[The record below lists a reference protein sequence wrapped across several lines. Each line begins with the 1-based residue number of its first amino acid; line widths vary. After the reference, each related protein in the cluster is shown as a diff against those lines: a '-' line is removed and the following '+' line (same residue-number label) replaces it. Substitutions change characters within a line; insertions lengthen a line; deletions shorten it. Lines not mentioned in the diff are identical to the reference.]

1 MLFMQIL
8 GLHAVER
15 FGKQY
20 PASRKALDR
29 WTRLIKEGSFGN
41 FVELR
46 RLFPTADIVG
56 NKVVFNIGGNKIR
69 AITVIDYK
77 AQRLLVTEVLTHKE
91 YDKGKWKE

>member
-1 MLFMQIL
+1 MQVL
-8 GLHAVER
+8 GLHVVEQ
-15 FGKQY
+15 FGKRY
-20 PASRKALDR
+20 PTSRNALNR
-29 WTRLIKEGSFGN
+29 WVRLIREGSFGN

-56 NKVVFNIGGNKIR
+56 NKMVFNIGGNKTR

-77 AQRLLVTEVLTHKE
+77 IQRLLVVEVLTHKE